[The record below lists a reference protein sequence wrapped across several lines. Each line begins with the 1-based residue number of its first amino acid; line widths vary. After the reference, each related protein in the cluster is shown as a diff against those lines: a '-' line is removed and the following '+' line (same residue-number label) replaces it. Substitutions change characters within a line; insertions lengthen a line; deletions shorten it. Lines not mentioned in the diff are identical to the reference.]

1 MTCIF
6 TEVPGVALL
15 VDERSGAVYLCGVRV
30 GMIPAD
36 ALDVFLGMVRRA
48 QRHPSRAAVQLA
60 IDSVERGTVLRDLL
74 EIDDQYRQGEGR
86 L

>member
-36 ALDVFLGMVRRA
+36 ALDAFLGMVRRA
-48 QRHPSRAAVQLA
+48 QRHPSRAAVLLGC
-60 IDSVERGTVLRDLL
+60 DSVERGTVLRALL
-74 EIDDQYRQGEGR
+74 EIDERQGDGK
-86 L
+86 